1 MVGTSAPP
9 DRDVSPG
16 GDETNVTAGSGPFG
30 CTIKLKASCRGRG
43 AIRRHSHVPC
53 AEDEPGE
60 EDVELPFAPEQILTV
75 FEHQQTATYAGEMVM
90 GPTTLLSGLAVASG
104 AATALIVLRQFR
116 VRDVA
121 AARRLRTRL
130 EGAVCQAVDR
140 FEPGMV
146 VDLPEP
152 ARRYFLH
159 AIRPGTPLVQSVR
172 LTMTGEM
179 RLGPRQPWLR
189 LQARQTFAPP
199 AGFVWE
205 ASVGQGL
212 MRFAGA
218 DTYAN
223 GQGRVAFRL
232 WDLVPIVRAGG
243 PNVSRAARG
252 RLAIESI
259 WQPAALLPQRGVAW
273 TSIDG
278 RTARAVVT
286 IDGEAIPLV
295 LTVAPDGSLESAAM
309 ERWGNLTPDG
319 RYAAIP
325 FGVNVL
331 AERTFGGYTV
341 PSGVRVAWW
350 YGTDHPFDFFHAEI
364 SGADYLPREQ
374 RGVTDDGARDVS
386 PSSVLRTL

>member
-1 MVGTSAPP
+1 MGL
-9 DRDVSPG
+9 
-16 GDETNVTAGSGPFG
+16 
-30 CTIKLKASCRGRG
+30 TIWRA
-43 AIRRHSHVPC
+43 
-53 AEDEPGE
+53 
-60 EDVELPFAPEQILTV
+60 
-75 FEHQQTATYAGEMVM
+75 
-90 GPTTLLSGLAVASG
+90 GLAVASG
-104 AATALIVLRQFR
+104 AAAGLIVLRQLR
-116 VRDVA
+116 ARDVA

-152 ARRYFLH
+152 ARRSFLH

-189 LQARQTFAPP
+189 LRARQTFAPP

-205 ASVGQGL
+205 ANVGRGL

-223 GQGRVAFRL
+223 GQGRVVFRL
-232 WDLVPIVRAGG
+232 WDLAPIVRASG
-243 PNVSRAARG
+243 PDASRAARE

-273 TSIDG
+273 TSTGD
-278 RTARAVVT
+278 RMARAVVT
-286 IDGEAIPLV
+286 IDGEAIPLT
-295 LTVAPDGSLESAAM
+295 LTVAGDGSLESTAM
-309 ERWGNLTPDG
+309 ERWGDLTPDG

-325 FGVNVL
+325 FGVDVL

-341 PSGVRVAWW
+341 PSGVRVGWW
-350 YGTDHPFDFFHAEI
+350 YGTGHQFDFFHAEI
-364 SGADYLPREQ
+364 SGAAYLPREE
-374 RGVTDDGARDVS
+374 RGVTDDGTRNVS
-386 PSSVLRTL
+386 SSSVSRMR